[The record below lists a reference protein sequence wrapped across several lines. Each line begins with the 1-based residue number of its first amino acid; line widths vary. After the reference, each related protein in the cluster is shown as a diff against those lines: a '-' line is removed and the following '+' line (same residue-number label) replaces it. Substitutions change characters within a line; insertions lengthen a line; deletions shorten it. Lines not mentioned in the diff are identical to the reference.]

1 MKLVMAKRGGGMG
14 MGGRGGGM
22 QFGKIGLKLDRMNL
36 HALADRQNEEVVE
49 EVGWISVSEGTL
61 TYLLQEDKQAGSFGS
76 FGKKAPPPK
85 PASKPMSDIRNEVD
99 DGATEADSHKEDG
112 EKRPEEEES
121 MMKVMGFGSFSST
134 HKSNST
140 GHEKSAKLRME
151 EESKR
156 RAMRLVFPFKVII
169 NSHFAQVRCG
179 HDVQE
184 CRRLRPAEEHGSQ
197 LEVGGGGQSWSSGEE
212 EQLHCSCW

>member
-1 MKLVMAKRGGGMG
+1 MCAVCVDFK
-14 MGGRGGGM
+14 
-22 QFGKIGLKLDRMNL
+22 DR
-36 HALADRQNEEVVE
+36 AL
-49 EVGWISVSEGTL
+49 S
-61 TYLLQEDKQAGSFGS
+61 YLLQENIQDKQPGSFGS

-99 DGATEADSHKEDG
+99 DGATEADSQKEDG
-112 EKRPEEEES
+112 EKRPEEEDS

-156 RAMRLVFPFKVII
+156 RAMRLVFLFKVII
-169 NSHFAQVRCG
+169 I
-179 HDVQE
+179 
-184 CRRLRPAEEHGSQ
+184 L
-197 LEVGGGGQSWSSGEE
+197 
-212 EQLHCSCW
+212 

>member
-1 MKLVMAKRGGGMG
+1 
-14 MGGRGGGM
+14 M
-22 QFGKIGLKLDRMNL
+22 QDNI
-36 HALADRQNEEVVE
+36 Q
-49 EVGWISVSEGTL
+49 
-61 TYLLQEDKQAGSFGS
+61 DKQAGSFGS

-99 DGATEADSHKEDG
+99 DGVTEADSQKEDG
-112 EKRPEEEES
+112 KKRPEEEDS

-156 RAMRLVFPFKVII
+156 RAMRLVFLFKVI
-169 NSHFAQVRCG
+169 SHYYAQV
-179 HDVQE
+179 
-184 CRRLRPAEEHGSQ
+184 
-197 LEVGGGGQSWSSGEE
+197 
-212 EQLHCSCW
+212 